1 MCAWAERAELITLAD
16 VRAAEARLEGVT
28 LKTGL
33 VPWSECAPGEQWFF
47 KPESLQPIG
56 AFKLRGG
63 YNKIASLSPA
73 ERARGVIAFS
83 SGNHAQGV
91 AYAAR
96 SLGIRAVIVMPA
108 RAPEIKR
115 VKTEAMGAEVVLLSE
130 GGEEEWRAHAEALA
144 EDQGLT
150 MVPPFNDETVI
161 AGNGTCGLEIL
172 DEVADIDL
180 VLVPIGGGGLISGI
194 AAALKMSRP
203 QVAIVGIEP
212 ELANDAQL
220 SLRRGEIVALP
231 IEQTRETAADG
242 MRATQLGDIT
252 FRYICEYVDDIITVS
267 EEEIRAA
274 VRTLA
279 LDSRL
284 VAEPSGAVTA
294 AALFNRR
301 HELPPAR
308 KIAAIISGG
317 NIDPRLVA
325 EILSKG

>member
-1 MCAWAERAELITLAD
+1 ML
-16 VRAAEARLEGVT
+16 
-28 LKTGL
+28 
-33 VPWSECAPGEQWFF
+33 PWSGSPEGEQWYL
-47 KPESLQPIG
+47 KPEGLQPIG

-63 YNKIASLSPA
+63 YNKIAALSDA
-73 ERARGVIAFS
+73 ERSRGVIAFS

-115 VKTEAMGAEVVLLSE
+115 LKTEAMGAEVVLLSE

-144 EDQGLT
+144 AEQGLV
-150 MVPPFNDETVI
+150 MVAPFNDETVI

-172 DEVADIDL
+172 AEVPDVDM
-180 VLVPIGGGGLISGI
+180 VLVPIGGGGLISGVG
-194 AAALKMSRP
+194 AALKMSR
-203 QVAIVGIEP
+203 QEIKIIGVEP

-220 SLRRGEIVALP
+220 SLRQGKLVALP
-231 IEQTRETAADG
+231 IEQTKQTAADG

-252 FRYICEYVDDIITVS
+252 YRYMREYVDDIITVN
-267 EEEIRAA
+267 EYQIRAA

-284 VAEPSGAVTA
+284 IAEPSGAVPV
-294 AALFNRR
+294 AALLNRR
-301 HELPPAR
+301 AELPVAK
-308 KIAAIISGG
+308 KIVAVISGG
-317 NIDPRLVA
+317 NIDPQLLA
-325 EILSKG
+325 DILQGS

>member
-1 MCAWAERAELITLAD
+1 MILLDDIWAAQQ
-16 VRAAEARLEGVT
+16 RLDGVT
-28 LKTGL
+28 VKTGL
-33 VPWSECAPGEQWFF
+33 LPWSGSPEGEQWYL
-47 KPESLQPIG
+47 KPEGLQPIG

-63 YNKIASLSPA
+63 YNKIAALSDA
-73 ERARGVIAFS
+73 ERSRGVIAFS

-115 VKTEAMGAEVVLLSE
+115 LKTEAMGAEVVLLSE

-144 EDQGLT
+144 AEQGLV

-172 DEVADIDL
+172 GEVVDVDM
-180 VLVPIGGGGLISGI
+180 VLVPIGGGGLISGVG
-194 AAALKMSRP
+194 AALKMSRP
-203 QVAIVGIEP
+203 KIKIIGVEP

-220 SLRRGEIVALP
+220 SLRQGKLVALP
-231 IEQTRETAADG
+231 IEQTKQTAADG

-252 FRYICEYVDDIITVS
+252 YRYMREYVDDIITVN
-267 EEEIRAA
+267 EHEIRAA
-274 VRTLA
+274 VGTLA

-284 VAEPSGAVTA
+284 VAEPSGAVPV
-294 AALFNRR
+294 AALLNRR
-301 HELPPAR
+301 DELPAAK
-308 KIAAIISGG
+308 KIVAVISGG
-317 NIDPRLVA
+317 NIDPQLLA
-325 EILSKG
+325 DILQGA

>member
-1 MCAWAERAELITLAD
+1 MILLDDIS
-16 VRAAEARLEGVT
+16 AAQKRLDGVAV
-28 LKTGL
+28 KTGL
-33 VPWSECAPGEQWFF
+33 LPWSDSAEGEQWYF
-47 KPESLQPIG
+47 KPEGLQPIG

-63 YNKIASLSPA
+63 YNKIATLSDA

-96 SLGIRAVIVMPA
+96 LLGIRAVIVMPA

-115 VKTEAMGAEVVLLSE
+115 LKTEAMGAEVVVLSE
-130 GGEEEWRAHAEALA
+130 GGEEQWRAHAEALA
-144 EDQGLT
+144 AQQGLV

-172 DEVADIDL
+172 DEMPDVDM

-194 AAALKMSRP
+194 GAALKMSRP
-203 QVAIVGIEP
+203 EIKIIGVEP

-220 SLRRGEIVALP
+220 SLQQGKLVALP
-231 IEQTRETAADG
+231 IEQTKQTAADG

-252 FRYICEYVDDIITVS
+252 YRYIREYVDDIITVN
-267 EEEIRAA
+267 EQEIRAA

-284 VAEPSGAVTA
+284 VAEPSGAVPV
-294 AALFNRR
+294 AALLNRR
-301 HELPPAR
+301 EELPAAK
-308 KIAAIISGG
+308 KIVAVISGG
-317 NIDPRLVA
+317 NIDPQLLA
-325 EILSKG
+325 DILQGA